1 MASADIALRKAIRDF
16 LLTDAALLA
25 LLGGPRV
32 YDAPPRNAP
41 KPCVVFARSRS
52 RDWSAQGA
60 PGREHDL
67 ALDVWSA
74 QDGVREA
81 LDVAERLRV
90 LLDDAR
96 LTLQGFTLVRLEAG
110 ELLAARDPALSLSQ
124 ARLRLRALT
133 ETL

>member
-1 MASADIALRKAIRDF
+1 MASADIALRKAIRDV
-16 LLTDAALLA
+16 LLADAALVD

-32 YDAPPRNAP
+32 YDAPPRNAQ
-41 KPCVVFARSRS
+41 KPCVIFARSRS
-52 RDWSAQGA
+52 RDWSAQAA

-81 LDVAERLRV
+81 LQIADQLRA
-90 LLDDAR
+90 LLDETPLA
-96 LTLQGFTLVRLEAG
+96 LEGFALVRLQAG
-110 ELLAARDPALSLSQ
+110 EIIAARDPALSLSQ

-133 ETL
+133 EPL